1 MGIAE
6 CTARAPTLSAGHPA
20 RLAGHIFA
28 IFLSELLYVIYL
40 YSKYLY
46 TCSYSYM
53 FMYYIF
59 VFIGYLLLFLLRIFI
74 CIQLTS

>member
-20 RLAGHIFA
+20 RLAGHVFA

-46 TCSYSYM
+46 TCWV
-53 FMYYIF
+53 FVFLYIFLF

>member
-6 CTARAPTLSAGHPA
+6 CTARAPTLSAGRPA
-20 RLAGHIFA
+20 RLAGHVFA

-46 TCSYSYM
+46 TCWV
-53 FMYYIF
+53 FVFLYIFLF

>member
-46 TCSYSYM
+46 VFVFLYVYV
-53 FMYYIF
+53 YIF

>member
-46 TCSYSYM
+46 TCWV
-53 FMYYIF
+53 FVFLYIFLF